1 MKLVQRLKIRHA
13 QGLHARPATLIVRL
27 LQSSSSQVHFT
38 HRKETINAK
47 SIMSI
52 LMLAAQKNSWLT
64 ITIEGDDAQETLRR
78 LVEMFDKDFE
88 V

>member
-1 MKLVQRLKIRHA
+1 MKIVQRLKIKHA

-27 LQSSSSQVHFT
+27 LQSSNSKVHFT
-38 HRKETINAK
+38 HRKETVNAK

-52 LMLAAQKNSWLT
+52 LMLAVHQNAWIT
-64 ITIEGDDAQETLRR
+64 ITIEGDDAETTLQR
-78 LVEMFDKDFE
+78 LIAVFDSDFA

>member
-1 MKLVQRLKIRHA
+1 MKLVQRLKIKHA

-27 LQSSSSQVHFT
+27 LQSVHSQVHFT
-38 HRKETINAK
+38 HRRETINAK

-64 ITIEGDDAQETLRR
+64 ITIDGDDAEDTLNK
-78 LVEMFDKDFE
+78 LIEMFDRDFE